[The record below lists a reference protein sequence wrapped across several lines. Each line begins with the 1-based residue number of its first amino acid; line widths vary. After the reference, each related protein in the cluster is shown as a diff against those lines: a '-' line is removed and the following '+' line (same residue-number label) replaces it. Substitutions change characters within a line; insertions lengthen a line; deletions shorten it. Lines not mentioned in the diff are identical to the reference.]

1 VHTPGTKAR
10 PAPVP
15 NAWRLAPD
23 IYTKIVKPSCRT
35 CHMNQ
40 QSTVLNFSDPSY
52 PAFLGLGAQY
62 VCGGGSN
69 DMPNA
74 MSPTLRLWRSTNPFL
89 PDVFANYFLGGTC
102 GGSGNKRPTIT
113 IDRPFAQSH
122 VQYGGTNGVFFSAR
136 ASDAED
142 GTVVSVKWLDATG
155 AVIGYGASFT
165 YVVPTPGPQ
174 TVRAIATDSF
184 GSPSLAA
191 EVSFFADNTPPLMD
205 ILRPSLSQNLVA
217 DAAFQFGAVT
227 YDPNEPFQRVPCE
240 RIVWKTNVAGDPI
253 LTGCEPIGTFHTP
266 GQRIFTVTATDT
278 AGAAVTKTFPATVVQ
293 AVPPPRLTISSPVT
307 GQVYGYDEA
316 VPLTAVVVDS
326 SGENPV
332 VQWSVTAPDQ
342 TYVAIGTGNTLS
354 WTPSSIL
361 PPICHASDVGL
372 KALVKTS
379 RGVDVMFATITVQGA
394 PCATPRVIITSPTV
408 NDGVFQV
415 DELVT
420 LSADVVDPSQPNDTA
435 GGQPLVRWSVKFPF
449 NGPEVPIATGNPL
462 QWRPS
467 DQLPL
472 GCATGTYVVI
482 ARVSNA
488 AGETAVSREVYIV
501 SPEVLCQ

>member
-1 VHTPGTKAR
+1 
-10 PAPVP
+10 
-15 NAWRLAPD
+15 
-23 IYTKIVKPSCRT
+23 
-35 CHMNQ
+35 
-40 QSTVLNFSDPSY
+40 
-52 PAFLGLGAQY
+52 
-62 VCGGGSN
+62 
-69 DMPNA
+69 
-74 MSPTLRLWRSTNPFL
+74 
-89 PDVFANYFLGGTC
+89 
-102 GGSGNKRPTIT
+102 
-113 IDRPFAQSH
+113 
-122 VQYGGTNGVFFSAR
+122 
-136 ASDAED
+136 
-142 GTVVSVKWLDATG
+142 
-155 AVIGYGASFT
+155 
-165 YVVPTPGPQ
+165 
-174 TVRAIATDSF
+174 
-184 GSPSLAA
+184 
-191 EVSFFADNTPPLMD
+191 
-205 ILRPSLSQNLVA
+205 
-217 DAAFQFGAVT
+217 
-227 YDPNEPFQRVPCE
+227 
-240 RIVWKTNVAGDPI
+240 
-253 LTGCEPIGTFHTP
+253 
-266 GQRIFTVTATDT
+266 
-278 AGAAVTKTFPATVVQ
+278 VQ

-332 VQWSVTAPDQ
+332 AQWSVTAPDQ